1 MPTPLA
7 SHDVCVWN
15 ETFSSLNDL
24 LPGLRKMRGIHKPS
38 TGERRVPYG
47 RQRGDTLGGIVQ
59 RQQPL
64 FQARG
69 VSLLQTDGPKL
80 VFKSAG
86 LGVRHQREAGCFA
99 PLDIREFLSRYCG
112 TIYSPAKPAHDD

>member
-1 MPTPLA
+1 MRHSA
-7 SHDVCVWN
+7 GDGCVRLSYV
-15 ETFSSLNDL
+15 ELSLI
-24 LPGLRKMRGIHKPS
+24 RS
-38 TGERRVPYG
+38 FFRR
-47 RQRGDTLGGIVQ
+47 RGDTLGGIVQ